1 VEVHRLF
8 GEQAEVLGRSRK
20 TLGDLRANVRSL
32 AHSLG
37 PISQV
42 ARAIRRSRADIVH
55 TNSLKTHVLGG
66 IAARL
71 CGRPLIWDVRDILPP
86 GPARRMLLA
95 VARLTRPHVVAMS
108 QAVADFLGPAG
119 CPTTVVHGGRS
130 PEHFVR
136 GEPGPGLREELGLGP
151 DDLVIVV
158 VARLT
163 PWKGHMV
170 LLDAFRAIHREH
182 PRARLLIV
190 GAPTF
195 WETGYE
201 AELRERAEELGCGE
215 AVRWLGFR
223 EDIPELLAL
232 SDLMVL
238 PSDTEPFGIAIVEA
252 MIAGKPVVVCDTGG
266 PREIVVEGGTGLVV
280 PTWQVGPLADA
291 IDALLSDPV
300 RARRMGEAGRARA
313 LEHFDIRQG
322 VRRIEELYVRLV
334 DGRKR

>member
-1 VEVHRLF
+1 
-8 GEQAEVLGRSRK
+8 
-20 TLGDLRANVRSL
+20 
-32 AHSLG
+32 
-37 PISQV
+37 
-42 ARAIRRSRADIVH
+42 
-55 TNSLKTHVLGG
+55 
-66 IAARL
+66 
-71 CGRPLIWDVRDILPP
+71 
-86 GPARRMLLA
+86 
-95 VARLTRPHVVAMS
+95 
-108 QAVADFLGPAG
+108 
-119 CPTTVVHGGRS
+119 
-130 PEHFVR
+130 
-136 GEPGPGLREELGLGP
+136 LGLGP

-170 LLDAFRAIHREH
+170 LLDAFRAVHREH
-182 PRARLLIV
+182 PRARLLVV

-195 WETGYE
+195 WETSYE
-201 AELRERAEELGCGE
+201 TTLRERAEELGCGE

-223 EDIPELLAL
+223 EDIPQLLAL
-232 SDLMVL
+232 SHLMAL
-238 PSDTEPFGIAIVEA
+238 PSASEPFGIAIVEA

-266 PREIVVEGGTGLVV
+266 PREIVVDGETGLVV